1 MMERLFTGGVAML
14 RALVSMVAAVTL
26 GHAAFGQ
33 HDHVAPSGVSS
44 ETPSWSPD
52 GKRLAFSAGPA
63 LQHQIYVI
71 DVDGRH
77 ARRLTSG
84 EQNRWPAWSPDG
96 KSIVFMSDRD
106 GQGELYVMNVDG
118 SSQQRLTRTPVHE
131 FAPVWSPKGDAIA
144 YLTEM
149 PGGKQRLM
157 VMRPDGSGQ
166 RQLDGDHLV
175 YGKPS
180 ITPDGAA
187 VLHAANREMDAA
199 VGEKWR
205 LRSRIYSYPLS
216 GAAPT
221 PLTPTGFDS
230 NPTPAP
236 EGRTLVIDTGDGTG
250 WATDKGQWKLW
261 MLDLASGKRTQLTNT
276 PVNDWGAAWS
286 PDGKWLAFSAGLNRT
301 YALTIVAADG
311 SGRRTLT
318 RTDALPGER

>member
-1 MMERLFTGGVAML
+1 ML
-14 RALVSMVAAVTL
+14 RAVVSVVFLVT
-26 GHAAFGQ
+26 FGYGARVQ
-33 HDHVAPSGVSS
+33 HDPPAQRVVSS

-71 DVDGRH
+71 DVDGGG

-96 KSIVFMSDRD
+96 RSIVFMSDRD

-118 SSQQRLTRTPVHE
+118 SSQRRLTRTPVHE
-131 FAPVWSPKGDAIA
+131 FAPVWSPKGDVIA

-157 VMRPDGSGQ
+157 RMRPDGSDV
-166 RQLDGDHLV
+166 RELDGDHLA
-175 YGKPS
+175 YGKPA
-180 ITPDGAA
+180 IRPDGSA
-187 VLHAANREMDAA
+187 VLLAANREADATVA
-199 VGEKWR
+199 EKWR
-205 LRSRIYSYPLS
+205 LRCRIYAYPIAG
-216 GAAPT
+216 GAPV
-221 PLTPTGFDS
+221 PLTVPGFDS
-230 NPTPAP
+230 NPTLAP
-236 EGRTLVIDTGDGTG
+236 DGRTLIVDSGDGTS
-250 WATDKGQWKLW
+250 WASDKGQWDLW
-261 MLDLASGKRTQLTNT
+261 TLDLEGGKRTRFTNT
-276 PVNDWGAAWS
+276 AVNDWGAAWS

-318 RTDALPGER
+318 RTDALPVER